1 MSSLL
6 GVLQKSGGGQMRTVT
21 TQAALVRNNTVW
33 QKQEEHSKIS
43 HSENMNKELQRKHDE
58 DYQKTMFWKSS
69 LHEIYKIDP
78 LTAR

>member
-21 TQAALVRNNTVW
+21 TQAALVRNNNVW
-33 QKQEEHSKIS
+33 QKQEEPSKIS
-43 HSENMNKELQRKHDE
+43 PSENKELQRKHDE